1 MAGAVNKTIL
11 NNGIRI
17 VTKRMPYARSV
28 SMGVWVNVGARDEL
42 PSENG
47 LSHMIE
53 HMIFKG
59 TRKRTAFQIAKAF
72 DAIGGQTNAFTSF
85 EYTCYH
91 ARVIDAHLEI
101 MVDILSDIF
110 LNSIFDDKEVE
121 KERPVIFQEINMVE
135 DNPEEYVHILSSN
148 TYWGNNPLGRS
159 ILGTRENVVRFT
171 AASIKKFFHRFYQP
185 DHIVISAAGNI
196 SHQNLVELVQPA
208 FESVIPGNGLPRRT
222 TPRCH
227 PQVNIHHRDLEQV
240 HICLGTKGISITDPH
255 RYAFSLLNT
264 ILGGNMSSRLFQ
276 KIREGRG
283 LAYAVYSY
291 ISSFVDTGIFGAY
304 VAVQPNHVL
313 EATKLILKEMD
324 ELKKSRVDS
333 TELKDAIDYTKGNLL
348 LASESIDSQM
358 VRLAQNEINF
368 GHHIPLQTVM
378 DHIESVTDEDII
390 HLAESLIQRNRIG
403 LTTLG
408 AFTDKEAFID
418 LLGS

>member
-11 NNGIRI
+11 DNGIRI

-110 LNSIFDDKEVE
+110 LNSIFDDKEIE

-135 DNPEEYVHILSSN
+135 DNPEEYVHILSGN

-171 AASIKKFFHRFYQP
+171 AARIKNFFHRFYQP
-185 DHIVISAAGNI
+185 GHIVISAAGNI
-196 SHQNLVELVQPA
+196 SHQHLVDLVQPA
-208 FESVIPGNGLPRRT
+208 FESVMPGNGLPRRR

-227 PQVNIHHRDLEQV
+227 PQVNIHYRDLEQV
-240 HICLGTKGISITDPH
+240 HICLGTKGISITDPR

-291 ISSFVDTGIFGAY
+291 ISSFVDTGIFGTY

-324 ELKKSRVDS
+324 ELKKSRVDK

-390 HLAESLIQRNRIG
+390 HLAESLIQRSRIG

-418 LLGS
+418 LLEN